1 MIKKRSI
8 QILFLT
14 IYCTLG
20 VVGLLAS
27 LGLFDKHFNSN
38 FYVYY
43 TNLSNY
49 ICLGFMFVSLVKVL
63 KKGNNNENGLIAFAP
78 RFKFM
83 CLIMIL
89 VTFLV
94 YNIFLAKQSPIEDYF
109 TSLTNLTLH
118 VILPLMF
125 VVDWILFYEHNFTHW
140 SYPLL
145 SLIMPLIY
153 VAFIVIRGLI
163 VDHKTTEVVYPYFFL
178 DIDTLGW
185 GGFFLWLIGLVLA
198 FVVIGYLLYIFDH
211 IKEIKAKFAKKEDI
225 NAVK

>member
-1 MIKKRSI
+1 MIKNRNI

-20 VVGLLAS
+20 VVGVLAG
-27 LGLFDKHFNSN
+27 LGLFAKSFQAN

-49 ICLGFMFVSLVKVL
+49 ICLGFMFASLVHVI
-63 KKGNNNENGLIAFAP
+63 KKANKKEDGPINFAP
-78 RFKFM
+78 KFKFM

-94 YNIFLAKQSPIEDYF
+94 YNLFLARLNPIEDYF
-109 TSLTNLTLH
+109 TSLNNLTLH
-118 VILPLMF
+118 VFLPLMF
-125 VVDWILFYEHNFTHW
+125 FADWIFFYEHKKTKW
-140 SYPLL
+140 YYPLI

-163 VDHKTTEVVYPYFFL
+163 VDHATTEIVYPYFFL
-178 DIDTLGW
+178 DIDTLGY
-185 GGFFLWLIGLVLA
+185 GGFFLWLFGLIAA
-198 FVVIGYLLYIFDH
+198 FVIIGYLFLLFDH
-211 IKEIKAKFAKKEDI
+211 LEEIKAKWKKEK
-225 NAVK
+225 VESR